1 MPGMDHVNHR
11 PSTIRGRRELYEA
24 VIERLVDRLGEP
36 DLQIH
41 DIAADTFASRRQI
54 QRVMEEHRTTFRAE
68 LAAIRMDRAAELLA
82 STTLPVR
89 EVAARV
95 GYRQPAQFA
104 KAFRLR
110 HGSAPSAYRGE
121 HGHRP
126 RWASAA

>member
-1 MPGMDHVNHR
+1 MSQVTHR
-11 PSTIRGRRELYEA
+11 PSTIRGRRELYETVMA
-24 VIERLVDRLGEP
+24 RLGERLSEP

-54 QRVMEEHRTTFRAE
+54 QRVMEEQRTTFRAE
-68 LAAIRMDRAAELLA
+68 LANLRMDRAAELLV
-82 STTLPVR
+82 STSLPVR

-110 HGSAPSAYRGE
+110 HGSAPSAYRQENAG
-121 HGHRP
+121 RDRSP
-126 RWASAA
+126 WATAA